1 MSKAGKNILLVLDV
15 NGMLLERKRKK
26 LPNLPCVKV
35 RSTYV
40 YNRPGMMDFVKWCTE
55 MFVIGVWSTAK
66 RENVEELVKHI
77 FGTANQQDVAFILDG
92 SSCTP
97 TGLKHPE
104 NRYKDLVT
112 KDLETVWSLPN
123 MSAFAR
129 NRTLLIDDSPY
140 KAAFNPLGTAIHPP
154 PWSVATAN
162 DTGLLPGGDLRR
174 FSPFFSPRPHASFL
188 LWARR
193 FLEGLSKEGENVSVP
208 DFVLKNDPFSSVRAL
223 KTGPLPHHPQDL
235 VATLQDSF
243 SARSAATLRRAARG
257 EPLTRCRAGQ
267 VAPAP
272 NKSDDSSELLE
283 LLQNLDLSVSSNE
296 TQGGLSQGGNQ
307 TMSKTTTRHR
317 GKAMAG
323 SAEDNAGTDTVV
335 GQHRSRDAD
344 LVVTMLRLLH
354 RRQLRGGAGRA
365 GSLARGH

>member
-174 FSPFFSPRPHASFL
+174 F
-188 LWARR
+188 
-193 FLEGLSKEGENVSVP
+193 LEGLSKEGENVSVP

-223 KTGPLPHHPQDL
+223 KTDPI
-235 VATLQDSF
+235 TLKIWSQ
-243 SARSAATLRRAARG
+243 RSKTPSLR
-257 EPLTRCRAGQ
+257 GQ

-323 SAEDNAGTDTVV
+323 SAEDK
-335 GQHRSRDAD
+335 
-344 LVVTMLRLLH
+344 
-354 RRQLRGGAGRA
+354 
-365 GSLARGH
+365 